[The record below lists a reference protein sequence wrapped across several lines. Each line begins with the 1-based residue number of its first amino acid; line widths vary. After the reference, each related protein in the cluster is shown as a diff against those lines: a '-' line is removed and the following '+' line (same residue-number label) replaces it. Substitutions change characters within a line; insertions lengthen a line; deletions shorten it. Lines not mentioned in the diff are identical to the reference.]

1 MKAVNNLLQAADDA
15 IKNSGFLYKTAIKE
29 KNIPENSID
38 EIYKN
43 YAAQLCVSIVQAG
56 LVPAFAYFKENT
68 ENKDGKSSLLLDALA
83 AMLGHNSGGALLQHA
98 QSLHHNK
105 PAARALK
112 QKVINAAIALK
123 IMMKTYT
130 INKKQA
136 A

>member
-1 MKAVNNLLQAADDA
+1 MKAVNNMLQAADEA
-15 IKNSGFLYKTAIKE
+15 IKASPFLI
-29 KNIPENSID
+29 NNSIN

-43 YAAQLCVSIVQAG
+43 YVAQLCVSVVQAG
-56 LVPAFAYFKENT
+56 LVPAFAYFKEDT
-68 ENKDGKSSLLLDALA
+68 ENKEGKTSYILNALA
-83 AMLGHNSGGALLQHA
+83 VMLQQPDGDALLQHA
-98 QSLHHNK
+98 QSLYNNK
-105 PAARALK
+105 PAARMLK